1 MAYTYEELKK
11 QTVAQLRDIA
21 ESLGDRAEL
30 HGFRTMHKEELLP
43 SLCHVLGIEDHE
55 HHEVVG
61 IDKRAIK
68 GKIQVLKEARDAAL
82 EARDLDEYRTAIKQI
97 RKLKRT
103 LRRAMV

>member
-1 MAYTYEELKK
+1 MAHTYEELKK
-11 QTVAQLRDIA
+11 QTVAHLRDLA
-21 ESLGDRAEL
+21 ESLGDHNEL

-43 SLCHVLGIEDHE
+43 HLCHALGIEDHE

-61 IDKRAIK
+61 IDKQAIK
-68 GKIQVLKEARDAAL
+68 GEIQVLKEARDTAL
-82 EARDLDEYRTAIKQI
+82 EAHDLDDYRAAIKKI